1 MGADEHNWTI
11 WTRGPSA
18 GWTEP
23 TGIHARWGIREHAEK
38 AAEELRAKVSHEVE
52 VRVLPKGQ
60 HPHDTDDG

>member
-23 TGIHARWGIREHAEK
+23 TQENARWEFREHAEK
-38 AAEELRAKVSHEVE
+38 AAGELRAKLSHGVE
-52 VRVLPKGQ
+52 VRVLPRGR
-60 HPHDTDDG
+60 HPDDTDD